1 MCAIAFRVQD
11 AKAAHERAI
20 SLGAW
25 GYAGVAG
32 PGELNIPAIK
42 GIGDLIIYLIDKWR
56 GKRRGNVDPRPGDMA
71 ARARCAAIIRAVA
84 QYRLTTPAHKT
95 TRPTRPLPTTLIAA
109 CMSASQNCCPA
120 WPAMRSLPPCRRTQ
134 IPRFDDINERLSK
147 ATGWR
152 LVAVPRLIPEVPFFT
167 LLAKRQFPVTDW
179 IRQPKELDYIVEPDV
194 FHDLFVY
201 RLQHRQLPAKLLCD

>member
-84 QYRLTTPAHKT
+84 PYRLTTPAHKT

-109 CMSASQNCCPA
+109 CMSASQNYCPA
-120 WPAMRSLPPCRRTQ
+120 WPAMRSLPPCRRWARPLKYRALTTSMSGC
-134 IPRFDDINERLSK
+134 PKPPDGDW
-147 ATGWR
+147 WR
-152 LVAVPRLIPEVPFFT
+152 CRG
-167 LLAKRQFPVTDW
+167 
-179 IRQPKELDYIVEPDV
+179 
-194 FHDLFVY
+194 
-201 RLQHRQLPAKLLCD
+201 